1 MSFPTWYADVSIPI
15 ISIHSD
21 PSFLTFVDQ
30 LKSADNSV
38 RSQAEEQFKTLQ
50 EQDAYQLL
58 NQLFGAYAVSQPQ
71 IRAYVAIL
79 IKKLITLLTWNAFN
93 NEQRQCVHQL
103 CIQAFQN
110 ESDNYARH
118 QLSNV
123 IASVSGLEGDWP
135 ELLPCLY
142 TACTQSNPDI
152 QCEGIYI
159 LGEMSDYCPDLVLPI
174 SNEIFNIFKQCI
186 ESKNIKIQISVC
198 KVFSELDGLRTY
210 RLF

>member
-1 MSFPTWYADVSIPI
+1 MFVSDPI
-15 ISIHSD
+15 SD
-21 PSFLTFVDQ
+21 PSSSWTNCSEPMPSPSLR
-30 LKSADNSV
+30 SV
-38 RSQAEEQFKTLQ
+38 PTLPFSSRNW
-50 EQDAYQLL
+50 LL
-58 NQLFGAYAVSQPQ
+58 FWLGTHSIMSRDSVVSSHL
-71 IRAYVAIL
+71 L
-79 IKKLITLLTWNAFN
+79 IPLDIDPL
-93 NEQRQCVHQL
+93 VHQL

-159 LGEMSDYCPDLVLPI
+159 LGEMSDYCPDVCFPCSRRQYSSLCCPSPTKSSI
-174 SNEIFNIFKQCI
+174 SSSSALRARILRSRFL
-186 ESKNIKIQISVC
+186 SVRYFLNWMDWGPVGC
-198 KVFSELDGLRTY
+198 SDLHHVQQRAA
-210 RLF
+210 